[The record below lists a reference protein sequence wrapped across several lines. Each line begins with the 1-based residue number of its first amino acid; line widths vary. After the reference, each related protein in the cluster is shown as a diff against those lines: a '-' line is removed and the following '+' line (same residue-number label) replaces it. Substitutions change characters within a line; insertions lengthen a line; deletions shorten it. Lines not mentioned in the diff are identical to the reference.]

1 MKIVPARVEQY
12 VNRVDRKTS
21 LIVGIFC
28 AVGALFCVFRLVLA
42 LFAVTMLSSVG
53 WSSPVSLVF
62 RFVWWAAIA
71 GITGIMAVA
80 YLTRYAKG
88 PE

>member
-53 WSSPVSLVF
+53 WSSPCRWFSGSCGGPRSLLS
-62 RFVWWAAIA
+62 RRLWRSP
-71 GITGIMAVA
+71 T
-80 YLTRYAKG
+80 
-88 PE
+88 